1 MNITEREQFK
11 VGKLAE
17 YQFAVS
23 LCEALSYD
31 ITDVVFATPEQDMR
45 EHWDLMVGKE
55 KIDVKALRKLNR
67 SDKHTNE
74 DFHWVE
80 IKNVN
85 GDFGW
90 LYGEADIFA
99 FELNRCYV
107 LVKREA
113 LQEFIKIA
121 CKDKKPMT
129 NRELYH
135 IFRRENRKDVMTLV
149 KSLDL
154 VAISEYIIKK

>member
-1 MNITEREQFK
+1 MKITETEQFK
-11 VGKLAE
+11 VGKLVE

-23 LCEALSYD
+23 LCEAAGSD
-31 ITDVVFATPEQDMR
+31 IMDVVFATPEQDMR

-67 SDKHTNE
+67 SDEQTNE

-113 LQEFIKIA
+113 LQEFIKVV

-129 NRELYH
+129 DRELYH
-135 IFRRENRKDVMTLV
+135 IYRRENRKDVMTLV